1 MSNRTDWELKYKTL
15 LSKYMNGIDLA
26 FQKGYQKG
34 LDDSEKEQMM
44 QEKQAQAEAE
54 AAANGQQLPG
64 QEQPDPNDPAA
75 INSDQADMAESQ
87 GQPNNTELDQS
98 LQEMEAL
105 VAKSKGKI
113 KDELVKSLNK
123 IKQDADALNK
133 SLYKVSKLKETQK
146 AVNITTGKSAPK
158 VLTEQHKVVKS
169 MIANWDVESSEASSE
184 IEKAIKNDKQ

>member
-1 MSNRTDWELKYKTL
+1 MNRTDWELKYKTL
-15 LSKYMNGIDLA
+15 LSKYMSGLDLS

-34 LDDSEKEQMM
+34 LDDAEKEQMM

-54 AAANGQQLPG
+54 AAAQGGGLPG
-64 QEQPDPNDPAA
+64 EAQPDPNDPGQLNAE
-75 INSDQADMAESQ
+75 QADMAEST

-123 IKQDADALNK
+123 IKQDAENLNK
-133 SLYKVSKLKETQK
+133 SLYKASKLKETQA
-146 AVNITTGKSAPK
+146 AVKETTNKPAPK
-158 VLTEQHKVVKS
+158 VLSEQHKVVKS